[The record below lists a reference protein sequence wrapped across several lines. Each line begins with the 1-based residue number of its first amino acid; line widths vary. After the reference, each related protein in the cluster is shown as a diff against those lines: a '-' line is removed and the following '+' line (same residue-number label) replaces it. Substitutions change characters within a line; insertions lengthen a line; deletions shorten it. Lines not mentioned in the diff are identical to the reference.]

1 MSVPLHFLVVDDLS
15 VVRQVVIALLKKLG
29 HTTVTEASDGKQ
41 ALELLQFDETA
52 GTPINVILTDW
63 NMPVMDGLALVKSI
77 RASTGLRHL
86 PVLMITSEA
95 QADSS
100 AAAAQA
106 GVDGFIV
113 KSSLDARLLR
123 ETLDEILTRRG
134 LTA

>member
-1 MSVPLHFLVVDDLS
+1 MSIPLHFLVVDDLS
-15 VVRQVVIALLKKLG
+15 TVRQVVIALLKKLG

-41 ALELLQFDETA
+41 ALELLQSGEAA
-52 GTPINVILTDW
+52 GMSINFIVTDW
-63 NMPVMDGLALVKSI
+63 NMPVMDGLALVKSV
-77 RASTGLRHL
+77 RASRGLRHF
-86 PVLMITSEA
+86 PILMITSEA

-123 ETLDEILTRRG
+123 ETLDVILTRRG
-134 LTA
+134 FVA